1 VKQDLYNG
9 KVIIDE
15 NVLNN
20 IPDANG
26 NERLK

>member
-9 KVIIDE
+9 KGIIDE